1 MESEKQLTTEA
12 IKMSQGFGTM
22 TAEKSAELSAVSV
35 SAAAKAEVEACYIMA
50 LKRPR
55 NEEQARIKILQTC
68 KNPHFAESAI
78 YKKPVG
84 GSTIQGPSIRFAE
97 EALRAWGNVLSG
109 QMVVHD
115 DATKRV
121 VRQTVRDLE
130 SNLSFTEDITIEKT
144 VERQK
149 ADESR
154 TILGQRK
161 NSYGKVV
168 YIVSATED
176 EVNIKKAAQTSKVIR
191 NNGLRLIPQHII
203 DEAMALCQEA
213 IRTKINKDPEAAKRQ
228 IFDAFAGLGI
238 MPEELEKY
246 LKHPLSQVTPA
257 ETEDLRLVFAA
268 LKEGSARWSDY
279 VAVATPETA
288 EKGAVSLK
296 TNGKGSEQGG
306 GGETVPQGSHAQA
319 SAFEK
324 NMDKVKASLV
334 KSVGEK
340 KAKELIMNTLGSFGY
355 ESVDMIPNEKIR
367 SEFLNALIGKYQELA
382 SKK

>member
-1 MESEKQLTTEA
+1 MESENKLQVAETS
-12 IKMSQGFGTM
+12 KVSQGFGTM
-22 TAEKSAELSAVSV
+22 TAEKSAELAAVAV

-55 NEEQARIKILQTC
+55 NEEQARINILNTC
-68 KNPHFAESAI
+68 KNPAFAESAI

-84 GSTIQGPSIRFAE
+84 GNTIQGPSIRFAE
-97 EALRAWGNVLSG
+97 EALRAWGNAKG
-109 QMVVHD
+109 IQMVIHD
-115 DATKRV
+115 DATKRIV
-121 VRQTVRDLE
+121 KQTVIDLE
-130 SNLSFTEDITIEKT
+130 SNLSFSEDITIEKT
-144 VERQK
+144 VERSK

-176 EVNIKKAAQTSKVIR
+176 EVNIKKAAQCSKVIR
-191 NNGLRLIPQHII
+191 NNGLRIIPQHII
-203 DEAMALCQEA
+203 DEAMETCREA
-213 IRTKINKDPEAAKRQ
+213 IRSKINSDPEAAKRQ
-228 IFDAFAGLGI
+228 IFDAFSSLGI
-238 MPEELEKY
+238 MPEEIEKY

-257 ETEDLRLVFAA
+257 ETADLRLVFAA

-279 VAVATPETA
+279 VAQAVPESQ

-296 TNGKGSEQGG
+296 RTGKGSSEGVGVESAPGG
-306 GGETVPQGSHAQA
+306 NVAQA
-319 SAFEK
+319 SAFQK

-340 KAKELIMNTLGSFGY
+340 KAKELIMNTLGTFGY
-355 ESVDMIPNEKIR
+355 ESVEMIPNEKIR
-367 SEFLNALIGKYQELA
+367 GEFLNELIGKYQEL